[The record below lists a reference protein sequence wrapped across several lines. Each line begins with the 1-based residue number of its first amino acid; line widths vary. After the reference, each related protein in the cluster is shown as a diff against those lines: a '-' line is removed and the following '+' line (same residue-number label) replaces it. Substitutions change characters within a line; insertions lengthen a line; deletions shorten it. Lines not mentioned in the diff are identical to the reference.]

1 MQKNPHKYIPTAFR
15 LKRYGRY
22 WCYFLIVLTG
32 SCLGRK
38 TTPTPD
44 LKTMSSVF
52 TEIYY
57 LRAAFET
64 LPSGVRDSMLNH
76 YKSEV
81 LRKYGMTDSA
91 FEHQIALYNA
101 NPSALQALEE
111 EVSRILREHINSDST
126 RVANGTTA
134 KDTMN

>member
-1 MQKNPHKYIPTAFR
+1 MLFINFIDRILP
-15 LKRYGRY
+15 
-22 WCYFLIVLTG
+22 G
-32 SCLGRK
+32 SK
-38 TTPTPD
+38 SSTTTD
-44 LKTMSSVF
+44 LKTMSQVF

-101 NPSALQALEE
+101 NPSGQALEE
-111 EVSRILREHINSDST
+111 EVSKTLVSISILIRPEWPMVQPPRIQ
-126 RVANGTTA
+126 
-134 KDTMN
+134 